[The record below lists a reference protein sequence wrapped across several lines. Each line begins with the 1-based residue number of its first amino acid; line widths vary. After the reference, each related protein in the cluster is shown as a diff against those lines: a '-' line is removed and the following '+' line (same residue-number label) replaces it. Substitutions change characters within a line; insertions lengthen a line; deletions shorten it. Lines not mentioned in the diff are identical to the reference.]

1 MLKGV
6 GLLISTD
13 EMLVY
18 ILKSVKLMVYSYT
31 LTYTDVIRHLVQN
44 QGVTH
49 GPVQSSVLSAQKMSQ
64 SAFTALDL
72 SLCNKELDVQITISH
87 WENES
92 RRFIECEPLRF
103 SLKAPAFHRPCELD
117 FHIKSTTSDFR
128 NIFSKGLLESFLLLK
143 LSREKWKKLI
153 TDYESYLKEK

>member
-1 MLKGV
+1 
-6 GLLISTD
+6 
-13 EMLVY
+13 
-18 ILKSVKLMVYSYT
+18 
-31 LTYTDVIRHLVQN
+31 
-44 QGVTH
+44 
-49 GPVQSSVLSAQKMSQ
+49 MSQ

-72 SLCNKELDVQITISH
+72 SLCNKELHVQITISH

-92 RRFIECEPLRF
+92 SRFIDCEPLTF

-143 LSREKWKKLI
+143 LTPEKWKRLI
-153 TDYESYLKEK
+153 TDYESYLEKK